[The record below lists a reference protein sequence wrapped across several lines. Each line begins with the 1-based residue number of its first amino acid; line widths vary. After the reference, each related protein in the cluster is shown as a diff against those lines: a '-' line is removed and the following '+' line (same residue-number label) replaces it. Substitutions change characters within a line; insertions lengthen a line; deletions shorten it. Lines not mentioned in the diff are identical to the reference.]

1 MIAELSS
8 AYLCGIAGV
17 ENRTI
22 HNSAAYLMG
31 SLKRLRDDRKFIVHA
46 AAQSQP
52 ACDYVLNR
60 TWL

>member
-1 MIAELSS
+1 
-8 AYLCGIAGV
+8 
-17 ENRTI
+17 
-22 HNSAAYLMG
+22 MG
-31 SLKRLRDDRKFIVHA
+31 WLKRLRDDRKFIVHA